1 MFYYS
6 GADDDS
12 EHHREFYFKTKKSK
26 ISDQELKHMIQFK
39 KNRKFLDR
47 GSSDYDPDL
56 RNEMIRIYNRTRI
69 VEQWSYYRLGHNND
83 TKLYHMKTEK
93 IVVCYKMI
101 FAIIKRVHTNER
113 KRGISRQ
120 ADTIFEAIDRKY
132 FGISQYMVRNYL
144 TIYRQLNYDVGTG
157 VVGTTATATA
167 TAIANISSLSIE
179 ASASPSTS
187 MSTSLSSALP
197 STELLGPSSSS
208 VSLSS
213 VSSSLSSALS
223 APSSSLR
230 ARNIN
235 VETRENNCV
244 VRKLWLCPSS
254 STGRSRSIQKIHI
267 SKNAKFLEYKPT
279 NGITN
284 PSNNTILK
292 INDKKWTELPIH
304 PVTDSNSDQS
314 RPRHL
319 TTPEMIKHL
328 DPICLDRT
336 IGLNIYNDGRIFES
350 SADVVQITFDSNGR
364 TNHVLYAS
372 DSSDSNHLK
381 DAYQLWNKYEE
392 EIRRLLH
399 TVPLEALIRDE
410 LAGGCYG
417 E

>member
-1 MFYYS
+1 MKRRGTCTTQGEGGEGTNS
-6 GADDDS
+6 C
-12 EHHREFYFKTKKSK
+12 RRTNNKKKKSPPTPALGT
-26 ISDQELKHMIQFK
+26 DAVATRTRRQQK
-39 KNRKFLDR
+39 KNAMNMNVK
-47 GSSDYDPDL
+47 
-56 RNEMIRIYNRTRI
+56 
-69 VEQWSYYRLGHNND
+69 
-83 TKLYHMKTEK
+83 KKEK
-93 IVVCYKMI
+93 
-101 FAIIKRVHTNER
+101 
-113 KRGISRQ
+113 
-120 ADTIFEAIDRKY
+120 D
-132 FGISQYMVRNYL
+132 
-144 TIYRQLNYDVGTG
+144 
-157 VVGTTATATA
+157 
-167 TAIANISSLSIE
+167 
-179 ASASPSTS
+179 
-187 MSTSLSSALP
+187 
-197 STELLGPSSSS
+197 
-208 VSLSS
+208 
-213 VSSSLSSALS
+213 
-223 APSSSLR
+223 
-230 ARNIN
+230 
-235 VETRENNCV
+235 CV

-336 IGLNIYNDGRIFES
+336 IGPNIYNDGRIFES

-372 DSSDSNHLK
+372 DSSDNNHLK